1 MTQTPTHTQ
10 PYAPHEGATG
20 PAAPHAEDGGF
31 HPLDHPAYAALT
43 GPHAHFAE
51 RSGRAL
57 RYPTAVTPWT
67 ALPPEPSP
75 SDWAGLAAFAA
86 PDGTLPLLGTDF
98 ELPEGWETTV
108 DHAGVRMVG
117 DAVEASPD
125 PEAVL
130 LTADDVPEMLDLVAR
145 TQPGP
150 FTPRTIE
157 LGTYLG
163 IRQDGALIAMAGER
177 LHLPGYTEVS
187 AVCTDPDH
195 RGKGLA
201 GRLVKAVAAVVQE
214 RGETP
219 FLHTGEGN
227 ESAIRLYESL
237 GFHLRNTTRF
247 RTVRAPR

>member
-1 MTQTPTHTQ
+1 MTQTQT
-10 PYAPHEGATG
+10 YAAHEGTPG
-20 PAAPHAEDGGF
+20 PAPGTEGGF

-57 RYPTAVTPWT
+57 RYPAAVTPWT
-67 ALPPEPSP
+67 ALPPDPGP
-75 SDWAGLAAFAA
+75 SDWADLAAFAA
-86 PDGTLPLLGTDF
+86 PDGTLPLLGTDI
-98 ELPEGWETTV
+98 ELPEGWEATV
-108 DHAGVRMVG
+108 DYAGVRMVG
-117 DAVEASPD
+117 DAVDAIPD
-125 PEAVL
+125 PEAVP
-130 LTADDVPEMLDLVAR
+130 LTVDDVPEMLDLVAR

-163 IRQDGALIAMAGER
+163 IRQGSELIAMAGER

-219 FLHTGEGN
+219 FLHTGADNTG
-227 ESAIRLYESL
+227 AIRLYESL
-237 GFHLRNTTRF
+237 GFHLRNTTHF

>member
-1 MTQTPTHTQ
+1 MTQAQTQ
-10 PYAPHEGATG
+10 TYEAHEDATG
-20 PAAPHAEDGGF
+20 SATPAAPGF
-31 HPLDHPAYAALT
+31 DPLDHPAYAALT

-57 RYPTAVTPWT
+57 RYPAAVTPWT
-67 ALPPEPSP
+67 ALPPDPGPE
-75 SDWAGLAAFAA
+75 DWAGLAAFAA
-86 PDGTLPLLGTDF
+86 PDGTLPLLGTDI

-117 DAVEASPD
+117 DAVDAAPD

-130 LTADDVPEMLDLVAR
+130 LTAEDVPEMLDLVAR

-163 IRQDGALIAMAGER
+163 IREGGKLIAMAGER
-177 LHLPGYTEVS
+177 LHLPGHTEVS

-201 GRLVKAVAAVVQE
+201 GRLVKAVAAVVHE

-219 FLHTGEGN
+219 FLHTGAAN
-227 ESAIRLYESL
+227 TSAIRLYESL
-237 GFHLRNTTRF
+237 GFHLRSTTRF